1 MILYILIYVN
11 VLICLSSSTSHYP
24 QPLIGH
30 QYLPLIGHYPEPLIG
45 HQHWPLMGWWL
56 VSACL
61 ASNTR
66 DLMRLVTSRRHC
78 HMSPPRELTL
88 PANQRPVLGVSGQS
102 EGPGVSCV
110 RQQAASDSCPARV
123 TQFVS
128 TLQCSELASCS
139 LCHSRTRLN
148 AKYCQALSSQKSKV
162 KT

>member
-11 VLICLSSSTSHYP
+11 VLICLSSSA
-24 QPLIGH
+24 L
-30 QYLPLIGHYPEPLIG
+30 HYPEPLIG
-45 HQHWPLMGWWL
+45 HQHWLLMGWWL
-56 VSACL
+56 LSACL

-78 HMSPPRELTL
+78 QMSPPRVLTL

-139 LCHSRTRLN
+139 LCHSRTKLN
-148 AKYCQALSSQKSKV
+148 AKYCQALVQSQKSKPWDLS
-162 KT
+162 